1 MTPYLHFMRL
11 ETEAYFNTDRRKKNT
26 QSYWLCVFFVSPV
39 LFEKFLYIF
48 IHERNFVYFLDNV
61 PMSTIPFIV
70 T

>member
-11 ETEAYFNTDRRKKNT
+11 ETEAYLNTDRRKKT
-26 QSYWLCVFFVSPV
+26 HSLIGCVFFFVSPV

-48 IHERNFVYFLDNV
+48 IHERNFVYFLDNM
-61 PMSTIPFIV
+61 PMSAIPFIV